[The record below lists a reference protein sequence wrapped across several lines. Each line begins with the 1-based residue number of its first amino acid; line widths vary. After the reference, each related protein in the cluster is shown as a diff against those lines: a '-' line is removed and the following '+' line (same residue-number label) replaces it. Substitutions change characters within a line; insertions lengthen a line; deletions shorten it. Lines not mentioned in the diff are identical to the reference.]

1 MNLKSVKTSPALL
14 DLPVDVLE
22 YLSASPAIFKTVGSF
37 ENSKQAFSLSNAHQK
52 AVELTVCE
60 MLGAQYWIDFQMKS
74 ALSAGMSLAEILQ
87 IRIGISNE
95 IKIEVLLNVTKS
107 IVTNYQNI
115 TDKLF
120 NDFISAGFI
129 ETEFLEVISLINQQ
143 KQLIELTYNW
153 LMKSNKLNQKGY
165 IKLNK

>member
-1 MNLKSVKTSPALL
+1 MNSKSVKTAPALL
-14 DLPVDVLE
+14 DLPVEVLE
-22 YLSASPAIFKTVGSF
+22 HLSASPAIFKTICSF
-37 ENSKQAFSLSNAHQK
+37 ENTKQAFSLSNAQQK

-60 MLGAQYWIDFQMKS
+60 MLDAQYWIDFQMKS
-74 ALSAGMSLAEILQ
+74 ALSSGMSLAEILQ

-95 IKIEVLLNVTKS
+95 TKIEVLLNVTKS

-120 NDFISAGFI
+120 IDFISAGFI
-129 ETEFLEVISLINQQ
+129 EVEFLEVISLINNQ
-143 KQLIELTYNW
+143 KHLIELSYNW
-153 LMKSNKLNQKGY
+153 LLKSNKLNKNDH